1 MFLLKKN
8 YNKTK
13 QYLNDFLQS
22 SGLNYNVNYLSYEGF
37 IQNIINYNKDINFK
51 TDYKDKKE
59 KENFINELCNKIL
72 NLKISLESGKGK
84 KNKKK
89 KK

>member
-72 NLKISLESGKGK
+72 NLKIS
-84 KNKKK
+84 
-89 KK
+89 